1 MRKSLAALAVLAA
14 AVAVLAG
21 SAGAITGNYVD
32 DFEHQYV
39 GLLVFYTDTEPVSP
53 THDPF
58 SHRCSGSLLTP
69 TVVLT
74 AGHCT
79 AGVESGRI
87 YLSQSVAPNYDP
99 NAFFGNGGDP
109 GTGYPYENGVT
120 FGTTFNYGFVGFS
133 SFPNT
138 KDAGL
143 VILDEPVELAEY
155 GKLAVPGSLDRFA
168 KTQHKQDVIFTSSGY
183 GLSSSNPVHVVS
195 FRERLM
201 AIGSLVNLGS
211 HNTDGFNL
219 QTTANPGKG
228 RGGTCSGDSGGPVF
242 YGGTTSDTIVSV
254 TSFGLNPYC
263 RGVDFSY
270 RTDQQ
275 AVVDWIRA
283 SLVEA
288 LGPAAGAAEFAK
300 IQFTTL

>member
-32 DFEHQYV
+32 DFEHEYV
-39 GLLVFYTDTEPVSP
+39 GLLVFYTDTEPVSA

-87 YLSQSVAPNYDP
+87 YLSQSAAPNYDP

-120 FGTTFNYGFVGFS
+120 FDTTFNYGFVGFS

-143 VILDEPVELAEY
+143 VILDEPVQLAEY

-168 KTQHKQDVIFTSSGY
+168 TTQHKQSVIFTSSGY
-183 GLSSSNPVHVVS
+183 GLSSSNPVHVES
-195 FRERLM
+195 FRKRLM
-201 AIGSLVNLGS
+201 AISSLVNLGS

-242 YGGTTSDTIVSV
+242 YGGTTSDTIVSI

-270 RTDQQ
+270 RIDQQ